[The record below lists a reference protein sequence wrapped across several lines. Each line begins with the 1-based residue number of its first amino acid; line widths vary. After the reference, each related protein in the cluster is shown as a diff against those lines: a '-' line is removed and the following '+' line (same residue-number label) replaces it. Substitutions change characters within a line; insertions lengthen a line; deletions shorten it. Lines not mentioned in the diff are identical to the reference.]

1 MFPFTILT
9 PKKRA
14 EAGEEEEDVESL
26 AHNIQPPH
34 EEEASRHGHAHA
46 AEAAPGAR
54 RGRRQGGGAGRSRG
68 RIGLQLVGVRR
79 ARAGRDGGQRAGRRR
94 RGAGPG
100 GGEHRHYV
108 GGQRRGEGREFGVVR
123 EDSRRRRDG
132 GGLRLERG
140 RLEASST
147 TTGSTATDDGSKRLL
162 EVNGEVAQLAS
173 TESPD
178 EFLSSAKRDAKDSK
192 VSTNPDAGAVGTDRV
207 AMAVDV
213 HGGADA
219 SESKTGADESSK
231 ALEETSTRGD
241 VDDGE
246 SVGEHSAD
254 FKEAIFVEEAEEEV
268 AISEEKN
275 SEKAQT
281 VSES

>member
-1 MFPFTILT
+1 MGCCSS
-9 PKKRA
+9 KK
-14 EAGEEEEDVESL
+14 DV
-26 AHNIQPPH
+26 ATANT
-34 EEEASRHGHAHA
+34 
-46 AEAAPGAR
+46 
-54 RGRRQGGGAGRSRG
+54 
-68 RIGLQLVGVRR
+68 V
-79 ARAGRDGGQRAGRRR
+79 
-94 RGAGPG
+94 
-100 GGEHRHYV
+100 
-108 GGQRRGEGREFGVVR
+108 
-123 EDSRRRRDG
+123 SRRRP
-132 GGLRLERG
+132 LRKESSVAFDS
-140 RLEASST
+140 EASST

-219 SESKTGADESSK
+219 SESKTGADETSK